1 MIYVS
6 ISLFTIMRQTS
17 HCKVNRVASRE
28 VNIGSCND
36 KL

>member
-6 ISLFTIMRQTS
+6 KSLITKMRQTS
-17 HCKVNRVASRE
+17 HCYVNRVASRE

-36 KL
+36 NL